1 MVMFKANFSPF
12 TCSITTSMSV
22 RSRLF
27 SSWLCKLFPHGAH
40 YFFLPLLILYL
51 PKTNN
56 NSLENLV
63 VQDSLSFLPAWWR
76 CSRIS
81 IFDWQ
86 LRVLQKEEGLPLFTN
101 YQTGIC
107 VMSRATTT
115 KTCLFSTHIFMPNNP
130 FFFEVTSSSAELD
143 AKVKCNPP
151 FKRDDAEYY
160 IAKCVSC
167 CSVLYAAW
175 ETGAC

>member
-1 MVMFKANFSPF
+1 MHFSCRSLKLDCPFPKDAHWWWWCSKLTSHLLRVLSPPRWVWEVDFSAHDSVNFF
-12 TCSITTSMSV
+12 HTVHII
-22 RSRLF
+22 F
-27 SSWLCKLFPHGAH
+27 
-40 YFFLPLLILYL
+40 FFLSYTHFIYL

-56 NSLENLV
+56 NSLENLK

-130 FFFEVTSSSAELD
+130 FFFEV
-143 AKVKCNPP
+143 VQN
-151 FKRDDAEYY
+151 
-160 IAKCVSC
+160 
-167 CSVLYAAW
+167 
-175 ETGAC
+175 